1 MSGDLRAMK
10 AVRFH
15 QHGGVEVLKYE
26 DAPEPKIQANEVLV
40 QVKTCA
46 LNHLDLWL
54 RMGVRS
60 WTLDMPHIVGSDVSG
75 VVAQVGPL
83 VTRVKP
89 GDRVLLCPGISCGQC
104 GCCFKGLDSACR
116 SYTLFGV
123 MVDGGYAEYV
133 KSPEVNAIPIP
144 GDLSFDEAAAVPLVF
159 ITAWHMLF
167 TRARLQPG
175 EDVLVVGAGSGVGSA
190 AIQIAK
196 LVGAR
201 VIAVAGTDAKL
212 EKARTLGAD
221 AGINHQKQSIAEEVA
236 RLTDKRGMDVIVEH
250 VGQAVWEACFDSLAT
265 YGRLVT
271 CGTTSGEEVKLNMRI
286 LYGRQRSVLGSF
298 MGGKAE
304 LMAALKFI
312 GQRKLKAV
320 IDSAFPLRDA
330 AAAQKKM
337 ESREFFGKI
346 LMHPSA

>member
-1 MSGDLRAMK
+1 MK
-10 AVRFH
+10 AIRFH
-15 QHGGVEVLKYE
+15 QHGGLDVLKYE
-26 DAPEPKIQANEVLV
+26 DAPDLKIQAHQVLV

-60 WTLDMPHIVGSDVSG
+60 WKLEMPHIVGSDVSG
-75 VVAQVGPL
+75 VVAEVGSL

-104 GCCFKGLDSACR
+104 EYCFKGLDSACR
-116 SYTLFGV
+116 TYTLLGV
-123 MVDGGYAEYV
+123 MVDGGYAEYL
-133 KSPEVNAIPIP
+133 KAPEMNVIPIP

-159 ITAWHMLF
+159 ITAWHMLM

-190 AIQIAK
+190 AIQVAK
-196 LVGAR
+196 LMGSR
-201 VIAVAGTDAKL
+201 VITVAGTDAKL
-212 EKARTLGAD
+212 EKAKALGAD
-221 AGINHQKQSIAEEVA
+221 AGINHTKQSIAEEVA
-236 RLTDKRGMDVIVEH
+236 RLTDKRGVDVIVEH

-271 CGTTSGEEVKLNMRI
+271 CGTTSGEDVKLNMRV
-286 LYGRQRSVLGSF
+286 LYGRQRSILGSF
-298 MGGKAE
+298 MGGKFE
-304 LMAALKFI
+304 LMDALKFI

-320 IDSAFPLRDA
+320 IDSSFPLKDA
-330 AAAQKKM
+330 SEAQRKM
-337 ESREFFGKI
+337 ESRDFFGKI
-346 LMHPSA
+346 LLHP